1 MKSFDSILSNYNTT
15 CGEYN
20 HEAIMAVKVLL
31 EEQKLN
37 FSPLFIYGNVVVG
50 KTHILKVAKAYM

>member
-20 HEAIMAVKVLL
+20 HEAIMAVKGLL
-31 EEQKLN
+31 EEQKFN
-37 FSPLFIYGNVVVG
+37 FSPLLIYGNVGVG

>member
-1 MKSFDSILSNYNTT
+1 MKSFDSILSNYNTI

-20 HEAIMAVKVLL
+20 HEAIMAVKGLL
-31 EEQKLN
+31 EEHKLN
-37 FSPLFIYGNVVVG
+37 FSPLLIYGNVGVG